1 MQVFLQE
8 ELGKWC
14 QKNQNTD
21 TDADV
26 IEGASLELRNPR
38 LPSDSNYT
46 RRMTELKVSP
56 NNNQNST

>member
-38 LPSDSNYT
+38 
-46 RRMTELKVSP
+46 
-56 NNNQNST
+56 